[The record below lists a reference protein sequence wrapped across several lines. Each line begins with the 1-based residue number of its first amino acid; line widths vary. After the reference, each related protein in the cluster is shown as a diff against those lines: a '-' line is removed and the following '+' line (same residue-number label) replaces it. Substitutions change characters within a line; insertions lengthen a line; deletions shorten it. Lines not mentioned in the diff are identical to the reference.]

1 MATVDITEYLP
12 IDKEFLFFCI
22 REKLSGKY
30 VVRFNSNNELTIYF
44 KDKYK
49 DYSFPAPLSN
59 EVKYLYC
66 KLETREEMGEYV
78 QILHS
83 KNPPLWM
90 VVC

>member
-1 MATVDITEYLP
+1 MATADLTDYLP
-12 IDKEFLFFCI
+12 IDKENLFFCI

-44 KDKYK
+44 KDAYFYT
-49 DYSFPAPLSN
+49 DRFPAPLSD

-66 KLETREEMGEYV
+66 KLDTREEMGEYV

-83 KNPPLWM
+83 KNPLWM
-90 VVC
+90 VLC